1 MTRAKIKA
9 ITIPPSPPNA
19 PPAVTRR
26 TVKSAIKKVVFSVF
40 ILPSLEKQK
49 GQLLPCEMNWPA
61 FKRVAP
67 KGLLSNGPTGYL
79 NIEGSG
85 LTRLLKKSHVVILR
99 SLRRR
104 RISIFLLQILR

>member
-9 ITIPPSPPNA
+9 IIMPPSPPNA
-19 PPAVTRR
+19 PPAVTKR

-61 FKRVAP
+61 FKRVAL

-79 NIEGSG
+79 NIEG
-85 LTRLLKKSHVVILR
+85 R
-99 SLRRR
+99 SEERRVGKEGR
-104 RISIFLLQILR
+104 SRWSPYH